1 MECFKRL
8 KFYKKEVVC
17 MITEEQKKQ
26 IEYRINQ
33 IARHSY
39 NSVLSAEWKG
49 IKFILNVMGY
59 YPIYEWGEYKIVKMN

>member
-1 MECFKRL
+1 M
-8 KFYKKEVVC
+8 
-17 MITEEQKKQ
+17 MTEEQKKQ
-26 IEYRINQ
+26 IENRINQ

-59 YPIYEWGEYKIVKMN
+59 YPIYE